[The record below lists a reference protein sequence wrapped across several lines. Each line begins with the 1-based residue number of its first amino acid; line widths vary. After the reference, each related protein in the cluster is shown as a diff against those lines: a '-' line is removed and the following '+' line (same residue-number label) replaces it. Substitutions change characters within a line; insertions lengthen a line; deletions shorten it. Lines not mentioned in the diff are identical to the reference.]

1 MAGSGADSSTY
12 YTPVAAHGPGIS
24 NVGSYQVSGIPFVT
38 GSESLAA
45 DGEDKISFS
54 HVTRSITVQNH
65 TADVIRVH
73 FASKDTANTISG
85 FHFIELDGTAGAGEM
100 AQVTMNVKCS
110 ELYISAPDDGST
122 RKYRVWAELTGIGV
136 GNMFPLSGAGI
147 DA

>member
-1 MAGSGADSSTY
+1 MAGSGADNSNY
-12 YTPVAAHGPGIS
+12 YNPVTRHGPGLG
-24 NVGSYQVSGIPFVT
+24 NVGSYQVAGIPFVT
-38 GSESLAA
+38 GSETMAINS
-45 DGEDKISFS
+45 EDKISFS

-73 FASKDTANTISG
+73 FASKDTGNTLSG
-85 FHFIELDGTAGAGEM
+85 FHYIELDGTAGAGEM

-110 ELYISAPDDGST
+110 ELYISAPNNGGT

-136 GNMFPLSGAGI
+136 GNMFPLTGAGI